1 MVMPGSGARAN
12 PILLLDT
19 HVLVWLME
27 GTQLLGR
34 RAKEAILRASRED
47 GILVSAITPWEV
59 GLLVSKNRLTL
70 DRDALEWVQ
79 SALRLPGLR
88 LAGLSAEVSVAS
100 TRLPWE
106 MDADPADRILAATAR
121 HLGAVLVTA
130 DEKLLE
136 YSDRKHFYAL
146 DARV

>member
-1 MVMPGSGARAN
+1 MVVPGSGARAN

-79 SALRLPGLR
+79 SALRLPGVR

-100 TRLPWE
+100 TRFPWE
-106 MDADPADRILAATAR
+106 MHADPADRILAATAR

-136 YSDRKHFYAL
+136 YS
-146 DARV
+146 

>member
-100 TRLPWE
+100 TRFPWE
-106 MDADPADRILAATAR
+106 MHADPADRILAATAR